1 MGFIT
6 SLLLDAVV
14 MSSVFAGVRRVT
26 GISVQQLLEPRIRGE
41 MAKLASRLFFGSGE
55 WIVEKGALLAQRAKL
70 PPPPKPPQ

>member
-41 MAKLASRLFFGSGE
+41 MAKLASRLFFLAVANG
-55 WIVEKGALLAQRAKL
+55 LLKKVRY
-70 PPPPKPPQ
+70 